1 MGSFAHLLSRLDA
14 DPRLR
19 GREFE
24 HICAWYLANEPLYRS
39 ELTEVWLW
47 DGWPGRWGADA
58 GIDLVAEDHATAG
71 SGRSRPR
78 PTTPALLES
87 PRLDVD
93 TFLTECRPGP
103 SSPTG
108 C

>member
-58 GIDLVAEDHATAG
+58 GIDLVAEDHA
-71 SGRSRPR
+71 RR
-78 PTTPALLES
+78 ALGYPGQGLAPERLKS
-87 PRLDVD
+87 PRVDVD
-93 TFLTECRPGP
+93 TFLPRVEPA
-103 SSPTG
+103 
-108 C
+108 